1 MNYGLGCRRT
11 VVEMGG
17 PWQSSS
23 RWAGLP
29 PAVRSANFV
38 RMRTWLKPFAALAL
52 ATALAPLGQAQE
64 LEATEAAPFGQ
75 AGAQKKVYVVPVRDD
90 IMPPILYVIRRGVK
104 EAMAAEADC
113 LILDMETNGGR
124 VDITE
129 EIFDILAKFKGDTV
143 TYVNKDAYSAGAFI
157 AVATQKIYMA
167 PQSVIGAAAPIMM
180 SPTGGVSEMP
190 STMEVK
196 MNSAIRAK
204 IRTQAEKNGYAV
216 DVIEAMVDK
225 SKKLERD
232 GKIICEEGDIL
243 TLTNLEAEAKHGEA
257 QTRLL
262 SSGTVESI
270 DALIDK
276 LGYAGAVRVDI
287 QPLGAEQLGTWIN
300 AISPLLLLI
309 GIIGLY
315 IEFKTPGF
323 GVFGAIGIASLVV
336 YFFGGYVSGLAG
348 IEWVA
353 VFVLG
358 VVLVAVELLWL
369 PGTLVIGAM
378 GVVCMLIALVMGM
391 TDIYPDMPWFPSG
404 DGAGGEGAPPVE
416 GIDFELPNF
425 SKPIFDLM
433 VAFLLSIPVIWALA
447 RYLPHTAFFAKFASE
462 AASGVESVAAVS
474 AEVESRL
481 GQVGEAITPLH
492 PGGKVMMGDDL
503 CDVVT
508 QGEMIAVGAQVKVIG
523 HRGSDLLVVEA

>member
-1 MNYGLGCRRT
+1 MK
-11 VVEMGG
+11 
-17 PWQSSS
+17 
-23 RWAGLP
+23 
-29 PAVRSANFV
+29 
-38 RMRTWLKPFAALAL
+38 TWLILV
-52 ATALAPLGQAQE
+52 TALCLAADLAPFVQAQE
-64 LEATEAAPFGQ
+64 KKPLTEKSTIDSIEKMQQLGNDKASDDRQ
-75 AGAQKKVYVVPVRDD
+75 AKVYVVPVRDD

-104 EAMAAEADC
+104 DAMEAEADC
-113 LILDMETNGGR
+113 LIFDMETNGGR

-129 EIFDILAKFKGDTV
+129 DIFDIIGKFRGETV

-180 SPTGGVSEMP
+180 GPTGGVSEMP

-196 MNSAIRAK
+196 INSAIRAK

-225 SKKLERD
+225 TKKLERD
-232 GKIICEEGDIL
+232 KKIICQEGDIL
-243 TLTNLEAEAKHGEA
+243 TLTNLEAEAKYGDA
-257 QTRLL
+257 KTPLL

-270 DALIDK
+270 DSLINE
-276 LGYAGAVRVDI
+276 LGYAGAQRVDI
-287 QPLGAEQLGTWIN
+287 QPLGAEELGTWIN

-323 GVFGAIGIASLVV
+323 GVFGAIGIAALVV

-358 VVLVAVELLWL
+358 VILVALELFWFS
-369 PGTLVIGAM
+369 GTLIIGM
-378 GVVCMLIALVMGM
+378 VGVVCMLVALVMGM
-391 TDIYPDMPWFPSG
+391 TDIYPDMPWFPT
-404 DGAGGEGAPPVE
+404 GEGKGDSMPQVE
-416 GIDFELPNF
+416 GIDFALPDF
-425 SKPIFDLM
+425 SKPIRDLM
-433 VAFLLSIPVIWALA
+433 IAFVLSIPVIWALA
-447 RYLPHTAFFAKFASE
+447 KYLPQTAFFARFASE
-462 AASGVESVAAVS
+462 AASGVESVAALA
-474 AEVESRL
+474 AEVDSRL
-481 GQVGEAITPLH
+481 GQVGEATTPLH
-492 PGGKVMMGDDL
+492 PGGKAMFGDDM
-503 CDVVT
+503 CTVVT

-523 HRGSDLLVVEA
+523 HRGSDLLVIED

>member
-1 MNYGLGCRRT
+1 MK
-11 VVEMGG
+11 
-17 PWQSSS
+17 
-23 RWAGLP
+23 
-29 PAVRSANFV
+29 
-38 RMRTWLKPFAALAL
+38 TWLILVTALCLAAALA
-52 ATALAPLGQAQE
+52 PFVQAQE
-64 LEATEAAPFGQ
+64 KKPLTEKSTIDSIEKMQQLGNDKASDDRQ
-75 AGAQKKVYVVPVRDD
+75 AKVYVVPVRDD

-104 EAMAAEADC
+104 DAMEAEADC
-113 LILDMETNGGR
+113 LIFDMETNGGR

-129 EIFDILAKFKGDTV
+129 DIFDIIGKFRGETV

-180 SPTGGVSEMP
+180 GPTGGVSEMP

-196 MNSAIRAK
+196 INSAIRAK

-225 SKKLERD
+225 TKKLERD
-232 GKIICEEGDIL
+232 KKIICQEGDIL
-243 TLTNLEAEAKHGEA
+243 TLTNLEAEAKYGDA
-257 QTRLL
+257 KTPLL

-270 DALIDK
+270 DSLINE
-276 LGYAGAVRVDI
+276 LGYTGAQRVDI
-287 QPLGAEQLGTWIN
+287 QPLGAEELGTWIN

-323 GVFGAIGIASLVV
+323 GVFGAIGIAALVV

-358 VVLVAVELLWL
+358 VVLVAVELFWFS
-369 PGTLVIGAM
+369 GTLIIGM
-378 GVVCMLIALVMGM
+378 VGVVCMLVALVMGM
-391 TDIYPDMPWFPSG
+391 TDIYPDMPWFPT
-404 DGAGGEGAPPVE
+404 GEGKGDSMPQVE
-416 GIDFELPNF
+416 GIDFALPDF
-425 SKPIFDLM
+425 SKPIRDLM
-433 VAFLLSIPVIWALA
+433 IAFVLSIPVIWALA
-447 RYLPHTAFFAKFASE
+447 KYLPQTAFFARFASE
-462 AASGVESVAAVS
+462 AASGVESVAALA
-474 AEVESRL
+474 AEVDSRL
-481 GQVGEAITPLH
+481 GQVGEATTPLH
-492 PGGKVMMGDDL
+492 PGGKAMFGDDM
-503 CDVVT
+503 CTVVT

-523 HRGSDLLVVEA
+523 HRGSDLLVIED

>member
-1 MNYGLGCRRT
+1 MK
-11 VVEMGG
+11 
-17 PWQSSS
+17 
-23 RWAGLP
+23 
-29 PAVRSANFV
+29 
-38 RMRTWLKPFAALAL
+38 TWLILVTALCLAAALA
-52 ATALAPLGQAQE
+52 PFVQAQE
-64 LEATEAAPFGQ
+64 KKPLTEKPTIESIEKMQQLGNDKASDDRQ
-75 AGAQKKVYVVPVRDD
+75 AKVYVVPVRDD

-104 EAMAAEADC
+104 DAMEAEADC
-113 LILDMETNGGR
+113 LIFDMETNGGR

-129 EIFDILAKFKGDTV
+129 DIFDIIGKFRGETV

-180 SPTGGVSEMP
+180 GPTGGVSEMP

-196 MNSAIRAK
+196 INSAIRAK

-225 SKKLERD
+225 TKKLERD
-232 GKIICEEGDIL
+232 KKIICQEGDIL
-243 TLTNLEAEAKHGEA
+243 TLTNLEAEAKYGDA
-257 QTRLL
+257 KTPLL

-270 DALIDK
+270 DSLINE
-276 LGYAGAVRVDI
+276 LGYAGAQRVDI
-287 QPLGAEQLGTWIN
+287 QPLGVEELGTWIN

-323 GVFGAIGIASLVV
+323 GVFGAIGIAALVV

-358 VVLVAVELLWL
+358 VVLVALELFWFS
-369 PGTLVIGAM
+369 GTLIIGM
-378 GVVCMLIALVMGM
+378 VGVVCMLVALVMGM
-391 TDIYPDMPWFPSG
+391 TDIYPDMPWFPT
-404 DGAGGEGAPPVE
+404 GEGKGDSMPQVE
-416 GIDFELPNF
+416 GIDFALPDF
-425 SKPIFDLM
+425 SKPIRDLM
-433 VAFLLSIPVIWALA
+433 IAFVLSIPVIWALA
-447 RYLPHTAFFAKFASE
+447 KYLPQTAFFARFASE
-462 AASGVESVAAVS
+462 AASGVESVAALA
-474 AEVESRL
+474 AEVDSRL
-481 GQVGEAITPLH
+481 GQVGEATTPLH
-492 PGGKVMMGDDL
+492 PGGKAMFGDDM
-503 CDVVT
+503 CTVVT

-523 HRGSDLLVVEA
+523 HRGSDLLVIED

>member
-1 MNYGLGCRRT
+1 MK
-11 VVEMGG
+11 
-17 PWQSSS
+17 
-23 RWAGLP
+23 
-29 PAVRSANFV
+29 
-38 RMRTWLKPFAALAL
+38 TWLILVTALCLAAALA
-52 ATALAPLGQAQE
+52 PFVQAQE
-64 LEATEAAPFGQ
+64 KKPLTEKSTIDSIEKMQQLGNDKASDDRQ
-75 AGAQKKVYVVPVRDD
+75 AKVYVVPVRDD

-104 EAMAAEADC
+104 DAMEAEADC
-113 LILDMETNGGR
+113 LIFDMETNGGR

-129 EIFDILAKFKGDTV
+129 DIFDIIGKFRGETV

-180 SPTGGVSEMP
+180 GPTGGVSEMP

-196 MNSAIRAK
+196 INSAIRAK

-225 SKKLERD
+225 TKKLERD
-232 GKIICEEGDIL
+232 KKIICQEGDIL
-243 TLTNLEAEAKHGEA
+243 TLTNLEAEAKYGDA
-257 QTRLL
+257 KTPLL

-270 DALIDK
+270 DSLINE
-276 LGYAGAVRVDI
+276 LGYAGALRVDI
-287 QPLGAEQLGTWIN
+287 QPLGAEELGTWIN

-323 GVFGAIGIASLVV
+323 GVFGAIGIAALVV

-358 VVLVAVELLWL
+358 VVLVALELFWFS
-369 PGTLVIGAM
+369 GTLIIGM
-378 GVVCMLIALVMGM
+378 VGVVCMLVALVMGM
-391 TDIYPDMPWFPSG
+391 TDIYPDMPWFPT
-404 DGAGGEGAPPVE
+404 GEGKGDSMPQVE
-416 GIDFELPNF
+416 GIDFALPDF
-425 SKPIFDLM
+425 SKPIRDLM
-433 VAFLLSIPVIWALA
+433 IAFVLSIPVIWALA
-447 RYLPHTAFFAKFASE
+447 KYLPQTAFFARFASE
-462 AASGVESVAAVS
+462 AASGVESVAALA
-474 AEVESRL
+474 AEVDSRL
-481 GQVGEAITPLH
+481 GKVGEATTPLH
-492 PGGKVMMGDDL
+492 PGGKAMFGDDM
-503 CDVVT
+503 CTVVT

-523 HRGSDLLVVEA
+523 HRGSDLLVIED

>member
-1 MNYGLGCRRT
+1 MK
-11 VVEMGG
+11 
-17 PWQSSS
+17 
-23 RWAGLP
+23 
-29 PAVRSANFV
+29 
-38 RMRTWLKPFAALAL
+38 TWLILVTALCLAAALA
-52 ATALAPLGQAQE
+52 PFVQAQE
-64 LEATEAAPFGQ
+64 
-75 AGAQKKVYVVPVRDD
+75 KKPLPVPVRDD

-104 EAMAAEADC
+104 DAMEAEADC
-113 LILDMETNGGR
+113 LIFDMETNGGR

-129 EIFDILAKFKGDTV
+129 DIFDIIGKFRGETV

-180 SPTGGVSEMP
+180 GPTGGVSEMP

-196 MNSAIRAK
+196 INSAIRAK

-225 SKKLERD
+225 TKKLERD
-232 GKIICEEGDIL
+232 KKIICQEGDIL
-243 TLTNLEAEAKHGEA
+243 TLTNLEAEAKYGDA
-257 QTRLL
+257 KTPLL

-270 DALIDK
+270 DSLINE
-276 LGYAGAVRVDI
+276 LGYAGAQRVDI
-287 QPLGAEQLGTWIN
+287 QPLGAEELGTWIN

-323 GVFGAIGIASLVV
+323 GVFGAIGIAALVV

-358 VVLVAVELLWL
+358 VVLVAVELFWFS
-369 PGTLVIGAM
+369 GTLIIGM
-378 GVVCMLIALVMGM
+378 VGVVCMLVALVMGM
-391 TDIYPDMPWFPSG
+391 TDIYPDMPWFPT
-404 DGAGGEGAPPVE
+404 GEGKGDSMPQGE
-416 GIDFELPNF
+416 GIDFALPDF
-425 SKPIFDLM
+425 SKPIRDLM
-433 VAFLLSIPVIWALA
+433 IALVLSIPVIWALA
-447 RYLPHTAFFAKFASE
+447 KYLPQTAFFARFASE
-462 AASGVESVAAVS
+462 AASGVESVAALA
-474 AEVESRL
+474 AEVDSRL
-481 GQVGEAITPLH
+481 GKVGEATTPLH
-492 PGGKVMMGDDL
+492 PGGKAMFGDDM
-503 CDVVT
+503 CTVVT

-523 HRGSDLLVVEA
+523 HRGSDLLVIED